1 MLDYAYQAGIHQAEE
16 DFLTKLS
23 SEEGLEKTAYA
34 AALGSIGRA
43 LMSGG
48 RAAFSAGI
56 KSRPVQAGKFM
67 LGMGGKTRLG
77 KAVSFWGASPL
88 TFGGINAAMAEE
100 GQRGEAFAKGVLGGL
115 LFNVGM
121 RGGEKLVGAG
131 MRKAL
136 APKGASKGI
145 TAFTRNT
152 RASNKATADAL
163 KAQGKKPGT
172 LPEVG
177 SYVVPFKQLGGADK
191 LRRGT
196 AAVATGV
203 AGFGGGMALSSLG
216 DPMYDSLRGNQTPYK
231 AHPMT
236 HVNNPYNPIY
246 YR

>member
-1 MLDYAYQAGIHQAEE
+1 MLVHAYQAGSRQAEE

-23 SEEGLEKTAYA
+23 YEEGLEKTAYA
-34 AALGSIGRA
+34 AALGGVARA
-43 LMSGG
+43 LMTGG
-48 RAAFSAGI
+48 RAAFSAGV
-56 KSRPVQAGKFM
+56 KSRPVQVGKFM

-77 KAVSFWGASPL
+77 KGVSFWGASPL

-115 LFNVGM
+115 LFNAGM

-131 MRKAL
+131 MRKAF
-136 APKGASKGI
+136 APKGSSKGI

-152 RASNKATADAL
+152 SASNKAL
-163 KAQGKKPGT
+163 KANGKAPGK

-203 AGFGGGMALSSLG
+203 AGFGGGMALSG
-216 DPMYDSLRGNQTPYK
+216 VADPMYDALRGNQTPYK